1 MRERSRSPEHDRR
14 SVQDAAEPAA
24 PALDRAGIGNRAI
37 GGLFGHELAFE
48 SDNALRAL
56 ADSGPP
62 PLGNHS
68 MGRLVQAKLAIG
80 RPDDPAERE
89 ADQVAQRAVRTPAEL
104 GPPAVRPTSSA
115 SGAGLA
121 VAPDDVERAVAGGGH
136 PLDAGTRSTMEQ
148 RLGADFSGVR
158 VHPNSP
164 APQRLGAVAFTAG
177 TDIVFAPSAYDAASP
192 DGQRLLAHELAH
204 VVQQGT
210 GAAGS
215 IQRQPEEAAQG
226 AAPAA
231 GAAPNAEQVRIMAYQ
246 ATVLQRVP
254 PISESDQRALATV
267 MSDMPVYQQLTERD
281 RLRGELEQLQ
291 GWITDLEHRNAALAR
306 GEELSGGTGASP
318 DEMAGYRARAAQLTA
333 RIDELTAQIAPQLA
347 ALGTD
352 EAHLRQRVEQEFPE
366 IWERR
371 AESIVLSMLAENEAA
386 ARREQARYGGNMS
399 SIDID
404 GLLRADAFLKGL
416 ADAIKTMEAQRQQA
430 NEVVRPGGESLPG
443 GVPEGS
449 DEAYR
454 TIATTTARIG
464 ELQQQ
469 LQAERNAL
477 GVTFPILLSKD
488 YAPGALQNLPEGQL
502 QQITGAWTGDVLD
515 NIDKTRKAIADGTLK
530 VWELRDVPELT
541 WRSLGLPADGPLGQ
555 VLERYDQ
562 RDGRGCGGRGG
573 GRDRLRRRPRAG
585 AARPGCR
592 QVPRRDRR
600 RIGLPRPGAG
610 PHLHQRTRTPADHHG
625 PGRHRHGPRR
635 RDRVR
640 SQHVRDGTG
649 ARRRGPPGEHLAAD
663 APPGAVPARAARR
676 VRAGGER
683 QDAGDGGRRAQQA
696 GHNSEPG
703 PAGSAPATVRR
714 APPERRRGPADRRT
728 AADGQH
734 HPARGARPG
743 PRRLQQRAGRPVAAH
758 APGSRPAAH
767 RAGAPASRRRRQRR
781 PGAAGQH
788 PDRQRYPV
796 RAAGR
801 RAPHPPVRRPVAVQR
816 PGEPDRHRRAPERAV
831 HGGAAAARV
840 RVADQRHRRFRGP
853 LRAQRSGT
861 GFLPGRTTVRSRFSC
876 EDRPVRGNLSAAAA
890 VIALLAALVGAVYAG
905 VRLRARRGIAT
916 ALQRATYDVL
926 HVAALAAEPLRAGL
940 TDAAGAK
947 AVRHL
952 RTLTGAVGFAIT
964 ATGRVL
970 AFDGAGEHHA
980 DQLTAAA
987 ARADT
992 AGRPAV
998 LGGSDLAC
1006 DMVDCPVRGAV
1017 VVPLQSGEA
1026 ALVAL
1031 SNGPVAPGLVQATL
1045 ETGRWV
1051 SAQLALAE
1059 LESSR
1064 ARLARAEVRALRA
1077 QISPHFIYNALTA
1090 IASFVR
1096 TDPELARELILEFAE
1111 FTRYSFRAH

>member
-204 VVQQGT
+204 VIQQGT

-215 IQRQPEEAAQG
+215 IQRQPAEAAQG
-226 AAPAA
+226 AAPAS

-366 IWERR
+366 IWKRR

-416 ADAIKTMEAQRQQA
+416 ADEIKTVEAQRQQA

-555 VLERYDQ
+555 VLERY
-562 RDGRGCGGRGG
+562 
-573 GRDRLRRRPRAG
+573 
-585 AARPGCR
+585 
-592 QVPRRDRR
+592 
-600 RIGLPRPGAG
+600 
-610 PHLHQRTRTPADHHG
+610 HQRE
-625 PGRHRHGPRR
+625 
-635 RDRVR
+635 R
-640 SQHVRDGTG
+640 SQEQ
-649 ARRRGPPGEHLAAD
+649 ALQAAFAALAITAGIV
-663 APPGAVPARAARR
+663 ATIATAGGAV
-676 VRAGGER
+676 V
-683 QDAGDGGRRAQQA
+683 
-696 GHNSEPG
+696 
-703 PAGSAPATVRR
+703 V
-714 APPERRRGPADRRT
+714 
-728 AADGQH
+728 
-734 HPARGARPG
+734 
-743 PRRLQQRAGRPVAAH
+743 
-758 APGSRPAAH
+758 
-767 RAGAPASRRRRQRR
+767 
-781 PGAAGQH
+781 
-788 PDRQRYPV
+788 
-796 RAAGR
+796 
-801 RAPHPPVRRPVAVQR
+801 
-816 PGEPDRHRRAPERAV
+816 
-831 HGGAAAARV
+831 AAAA
-840 RVADQRHRRFRGP
+840 
-853 LRAQRSGT
+853 T
-861 GFLPGRTTVRSRFSC
+861 GFGAGLGLAQLGQDVAKYRAETAAASVSLDPALAHISTNEPELLPIIMDLVATGMDLAAATAFVRSM
-876 EDRPVRGNLSAAAA
+876 SATE
-890 VIALLAALVGAVYAG
+890 
-905 VRLRARRGIAT
+905 R
-916 ALQRATYDVL
+916 
-926 HVAALAAEPLRAGL
+926 ALAAEGRLVSISPQTRRLALSRPALLAEYERVANAKMPAMVADVLSKQGTTPNRARLVQLRQQF
-940 TDAAGAK
+940 D
-947 AVRHL
+947 VL
-952 RTLTGAVGFAIT
+952 RQSV
-964 ATGRVL
+964 
-970 AFDGAGEHHA
+970 GAG
-980 DQLTAAA
+980 QLTAAQRQTA
-987 ARADT
+987 NAILREARDLARADFNNVRDALWRRMRRDPDLLRIEQELQQAGDAASGGRALRVNT
-992 AGRPAV
+992 QTASGTQFEPLGVEHRTRLSDDPWRYNDPANLIVTDAPQNEQFMEALRQHGFVWPTNDIEDFVVRYGLNDQGLDFSPAGRP
-998 LGGSDLAC
+998 
-1006 DMVDCPVRGAV
+1006 
-1017 VVPLQSGEA
+1017 
-1026 ALVAL
+1026 
-1031 SNGPVAPGLVQATL
+1031 
-1045 ETGRWV
+1045 
-1051 SAQLALAE
+1051 
-1059 LESSR
+1059 
-1064 ARLARAEVRALRA
+1064 
-1077 QISPHFIYNALTA
+1077 
-1090 IASFVR
+1090 
-1096 TDPELARELILEFAE
+1096 
-1111 FTRYSFRAH
+1111 

>member
-192 DGQRLLAHELAH
+192 DGHRLLA
-204 VVQQGT
+204 
-210 GAAGS
+210 
-215 IQRQPEEAAQG
+215 RQPAEAAQG
-226 AAPAA
+226 AAPAS

-366 IWERR
+366 IWKRR

-404 GLLRADAFLKGL
+404 GLLRADAFLKRL
-416 ADAIKTMEAQRQQA
+416 ADEIKTVEAQR
-430 NEVVRPGGESLPG
+430 
-443 GVPEGS
+443 
-449 DEAYR
+449 
-454 TIATTTARIG
+454 
-464 ELQQQ
+464 QQQ

-555 VLERYDQ
+555 VL
-562 RDGRGCGGRGG
+562 
-573 GRDRLRRRPRAG
+573 
-585 AARPGCR
+585 
-592 QVPRRDRR
+592 
-600 RIGLPRPGAG
+600 
-610 PHLHQRTRTPADHHG
+610 
-625 PGRHRHGPRR
+625 
-635 RDRVR
+635 
-640 SQHVRDGTG
+640 
-649 ARRRGPPGEHLAAD
+649 
-663 APPGAVPARAARR
+663 
-676 VRAGGER
+676 
-683 QDAGDGGRRAQQA
+683 
-696 GHNSEPG
+696 
-703 PAGSAPATVRR
+703 
-714 APPERRRGPADRRT
+714 
-728 AADGQH
+728 
-734 HPARGARPG
+734 
-743 PRRLQQRAGRPVAAH
+743 
-758 APGSRPAAH
+758 
-767 RAGAPASRRRRQRR
+767 
-781 PGAAGQH
+781 
-788 PDRQRYPV
+788 
-796 RAAGR
+796 
-801 RAPHPPVRRPVAVQR
+801 
-816 PGEPDRHRRAPERAV
+816 
-831 HGGAAAARV
+831 
-840 RVADQRHRRFRGP
+840 
-853 LRAQRSGT
+853 
-861 GFLPGRTTVRSRFSC
+861 
-876 EDRPVRGNLSAAAA
+876 
-890 VIALLAALVGAVYAG
+890 
-905 VRLRARRGIAT
+905 
-916 ALQRATYDVL
+916 
-926 HVAALAAEPLRAGL
+926 
-940 TDAAGAK
+940 
-947 AVRHL
+947 
-952 RTLTGAVGFAIT
+952 
-964 ATGRVL
+964 
-970 AFDGAGEHHA
+970 
-980 DQLTAAA
+980 
-987 ARADT
+987 
-992 AGRPAV
+992 
-998 LGGSDLAC
+998 
-1006 DMVDCPVRGAV
+1006 
-1017 VVPLQSGEA
+1017 
-1026 ALVAL
+1026 
-1031 SNGPVAPGLVQATL
+1031 
-1045 ETGRWV
+1045 
-1051 SAQLALAE
+1051 
-1059 LESSR
+1059 
-1064 ARLARAEVRALRA
+1064 
-1077 QISPHFIYNALTA
+1077 
-1090 IASFVR
+1090 
-1096 TDPELARELILEFAE
+1096 
-1111 FTRYSFRAH
+1111 

>member
-164 APQRLGAVAFTAG
+164 APQRIGAV
-177 TDIVFAPSAYDAASP
+177 
-192 DGQRLLAHELAH
+192 
-204 VVQQGT
+204 
-210 GAAGS
+210 GS
-215 IQRQPEEAAQG
+215 IQRQPAEAAQG
-226 AAPAA
+226 AAPAS

-254 PISESDQRALATV
+254 PISESDQR
-267 MSDMPVYQQLTERD
+267 
-281 RLRGELEQLQ
+281 
-291 GWITDLEHRNAALAR
+291 ALAR

-366 IWERR
+366 IWKRR

-404 GLLRADAFLKGL
+404 GLLRADAFLKRL
-416 ADAIKTMEAQRQQA
+416 ADEIKTVEAQRQQA

-555 VLERYDQ
+555 VLERY
-562 RDGRGCGGRGG
+562 
-573 GRDRLRRRPRAG
+573 
-585 AARPGCR
+585 
-592 QVPRRDRR
+592 
-600 RIGLPRPGAG
+600 
-610 PHLHQRTRTPADHHG
+610 HQRE
-625 PGRHRHGPRR
+625 
-635 RDRVR
+635 R
-640 SQHVRDGTG
+640 SQEQ
-649 ARRRGPPGEHLAAD
+649 ALQAAFAALAITAGIV
-663 APPGAVPARAARR
+663 ATIATAGGAV
-676 VRAGGER
+676 V
-683 QDAGDGGRRAQQA
+683 
-696 GHNSEPG
+696 
-703 PAGSAPATVRR
+703 V
-714 APPERRRGPADRRT
+714 
-728 AADGQH
+728 
-734 HPARGARPG
+734 
-743 PRRLQQRAGRPVAAH
+743 
-758 APGSRPAAH
+758 
-767 RAGAPASRRRRQRR
+767 
-781 PGAAGQH
+781 
-788 PDRQRYPV
+788 
-796 RAAGR
+796 
-801 RAPHPPVRRPVAVQR
+801 
-816 PGEPDRHRRAPERAV
+816 
-831 HGGAAAARV
+831 AAAA
-840 RVADQRHRRFRGP
+840 
-853 LRAQRSGT
+853 T
-861 GFLPGRTTVRSRFSC
+861 GFGAGLGLAQLGQDVAKYRAETAAASVSLDPALAHISTNEPELLPIIMDLVATGMDLAAATAFVRSM
-876 EDRPVRGNLSAAAA
+876 SATE
-890 VIALLAALVGAVYAG
+890 
-905 VRLRARRGIAT
+905 R
-916 ALQRATYDVL
+916 
-926 HVAALAAEPLRAGL
+926 ALAAEGRLVSISPQTRRLALSRPALLAEYERVANAKMPAMVADVLSKQGTTPNRARLVQLRQQF
-940 TDAAGAK
+940 D
-947 AVRHL
+947 VL
-952 RTLTGAVGFAIT
+952 RQSV
-964 ATGRVL
+964 
-970 AFDGAGEHHA
+970 GAG
-980 DQLTAAA
+980 QLTAAQRQTA
-987 ARADT
+987 NTILREARDLARADFNNVRDALWRRMRRDPDLLRIEQELQQ
-992 AGRPAV
+992 AGDAAS
-998 LGGSDLAC
+998 GG
-1006 DMVDCPVRGAV
+1006 
-1017 VVPLQSGEA
+1017 
-1026 ALVAL
+1026 
-1031 SNGPVAPGLVQATL
+1031 
-1045 ETGRWV
+1045 
-1051 SAQLALAE
+1051 
-1059 LESSR
+1059 
-1064 ARLARAEVRALRA
+1064 RALRVNTQTA
-1077 QISPHFIYNALTA
+1077 SGTQFEPLGVEHRTRLSDDPWRYNDPANLIVTDAPQNEQFMEALRQHG
-1090 IASFVR
+1090 FVWP
-1096 TDPELARELILEFAE
+1096 TNDIEDFVV
-1111 FTRYSFRAH
+1111 RYGLNEEGLDFFPAGGP

>member
-177 TDIVFAPSAYDAASP
+177 TDIVFAPSAYDAA
-192 DGQRLLAHELAH
+192 
-204 VVQQGT
+204 
-210 GAAGS
+210 
-215 IQRQPEEAAQG
+215 
-226 AAPAA
+226 
-231 GAAPNAEQVRIMAYQ
+231 PNAEQVRIMAYQ

-366 IWERR
+366 IWKRR

-404 GLLRADAFLKGL
+404 GLLRADASLKRL
-416 ADAIKTMEAQRQQA
+416 ADEIKTVEAQRQQA

-541 WRSLGLPADGPLGQ
+541 WRSLG
-555 VLERYDQ
+555 
-562 RDGRGCGGRGG
+562 
-573 GRDRLRRRPRAG
+573 
-585 AARPGCR
+585 
-592 QVPRRDRR
+592 
-600 RIGLPRPGAG
+600 
-610 PHLHQRTRTPADHHG
+610 
-625 PGRHRHGPRR
+625 
-635 RDRVR
+635 
-640 SQHVRDGTG
+640 
-649 ARRRGPPGEHLAAD
+649 
-663 APPGAVPARAARR
+663 
-676 VRAGGER
+676 
-683 QDAGDGGRRAQQA
+683 
-696 GHNSEPG
+696 
-703 PAGSAPATVRR
+703 
-714 APPERRRGPADRRT
+714 
-728 AADGQH
+728 
-734 HPARGARPG
+734 
-743 PRRLQQRAGRPVAAH
+743 
-758 APGSRPAAH
+758 
-767 RAGAPASRRRRQRR
+767 
-781 PGAAGQH
+781 
-788 PDRQRYPV
+788 
-796 RAAGR
+796 
-801 RAPHPPVRRPVAVQR
+801 
-816 PGEPDRHRRAPERAV
+816 
-831 HGGAAAARV
+831 
-840 RVADQRHRRFRGP
+840 
-853 LRAQRSGT
+853 
-861 GFLPGRTTVRSRFSC
+861 
-876 EDRPVRGNLSAAAA
+876 
-890 VIALLAALVGAVYAG
+890 
-905 VRLRARRGIAT
+905 
-916 ALQRATYDVL
+916 
-926 HVAALAAEPLRAGL
+926 
-940 TDAAGAK
+940 
-947 AVRHL
+947 
-952 RTLTGAVGFAIT
+952 
-964 ATGRVL
+964 
-970 AFDGAGEHHA
+970 
-980 DQLTAAA
+980 
-987 ARADT
+987 
-992 AGRPAV
+992 
-998 LGGSDLAC
+998 
-1006 DMVDCPVRGAV
+1006 
-1017 VVPLQSGEA
+1017 
-1026 ALVAL
+1026 
-1031 SNGPVAPGLVQATL
+1031 
-1045 ETGRWV
+1045 
-1051 SAQLALAE
+1051 
-1059 LESSR
+1059 
-1064 ARLARAEVRALRA
+1064 
-1077 QISPHFIYNALTA
+1077 
-1090 IASFVR
+1090 
-1096 TDPELARELILEFAE
+1096 
-1111 FTRYSFRAH
+1111 